1 MIRPLGYCGG
11 VHVRLTA
18 VSLILGIDSVTY
30 TPAICIGS
38 VNIETGDD
46 ATIVKMVYQSSK
58 NWLQTY
64 YLVQSF
70 L

>member
-46 ATIVKMVYQSSK
+46 TTVIK
-58 NWLQTY
+58 NE
-64 YLVQSF
+64 
-70 L
+70 